1 MAVTKITNIRNSVQN
16 SINYIINPEKTDG
29 GFYVSSYACGI
40 YTADLEFAHTAML
53 GTRNGTGKAEHLM
66 QSFVKNE
73 VDAATAHKIGREFA
87 LELTDSSHEF
97 VIATHVD
104 KEHIHNH
111 IVFNTVSFTDHR
123 KFERPNSLIRK
134 MCRIS
139 DEICASY
146 GLSVIENPR
155 KRAKPYFIYMG
166 LAPYH
171 SKRQQLKDTI
181 DLLIPLC
188 SNADELMNRLEDEG
202 YAVKKEKTGYS
213 FKKDDSARAI
223 RIKSLGERYSYDQ
236 IQKRINENKKEDTI
250 AVTDDN
256 LLVYLDNILKDEMYL
271 SGNGSDP
278 AIRRKQIMDTYA
290 FLKDRSIFSLSML
303 NKSQTDLAVAI
314 KDKHAR
320 LHAMEVQIDELENIC
335 ENLNKRDMYNDIYAS
350 YIKHQKSSAYKE
362 AHITQITIFE
372 SCCRKLAKMNVDPS
386 TRYTDCVK
394 KLNELIHQKETYYD
408 SYKNDLSDLKKFDVI
423 SKRID
428 RLIKNTNMDIAHTP
442 KPRIDHDIES
452 I

>member
-53 GTRNGTGKAEHLM
+53 GTRNGTVKAEHLM
-66 QSFVKNE
+66 QSFVKND

-111 IVFNTVSFTDHR
+111 IVFNAISFTDHR

-181 DLLIPLC
+181 DSLIPL
-188 SNADELMNRLEDEG
+188 SSSFDELMSRLKDEG
-202 YAVKKEKTGYS
+202 YTVKTKGRYYI
-213 FKKDDSARAI
+213 FKKDDAKTGI
-223 RIKSLGERYSYDQ
+223 NIKSLGQNYSYDQ
-236 IQKRINENKKEDTI
+236 LQKRISSAHTGETLSVKGDKKD
-250 AVTDDN
+250 
-256 LLVYLDNILKDEMYL
+256 LLICLGDMLKND
-271 SGNGSDP
+271 SAN
-278 AIRRKQIMDTYA
+278 AIERKQILDTYD
-290 FLKDRSIFSLSML
+290 FLKSRSISSVSML
-303 NKSQTDLAVAI
+303 NRVQSDLALSV
-314 KDKHAR
+314 KDKHSSLR
-320 LHAMEVQIDELENIC
+320 LLEDEMDKLETIG
-335 ENLNKRDMYNDIYAS
+335 ENLKKRDMYNDIYAA
-350 YIKHQKSSAYKE
+350 YLKQKKSASFKE
-362 AHITQITIFE
+362 AHIIQITIFE
-372 SCCRKLAKMNVDPS
+372 SSCRKLAQMKVDPS
-386 TRYTDCVK
+386 MRYADTVK
-394 KLNELIHQKETYYD
+394 KINELAVKKEALYD
-408 SYKNDLSDLKKFDVI
+408 SYKNDLSDLKKLDVI
-423 SKRID
+423 SKSLE
-428 RLIKNTNMDIAHTP
+428 RLTGDTKDVSKNSRKKIKDLAVENV
-442 KPRIDHDIES
+442 
-452 I
+452 